1 MAEVSVESEYFNNPT
16 QEQIDALNEYSGNS
30 ESSNASSESITT
42 ESSTA
47 PAIESNKTSIL
58 DSKEETKDEEK
69 PISYTNDKG
78 ETINLSVREWEDDW
92 TKRNVDSQ
100 WQNLGRNPEDM
111 YDVTTYLD
119 RNGKSAWEE
128 MSSLGVPK
136 AIWLE
141 ELYNKDEKGNFIH
154 QEQIDAVK
162 EARRQ
167 SGIGEKEQHTFENK
181 LFNDIPRPFDIL
193 QYLDRT
199 KQPPREEKDQNK
211 LDLETWYLNNGII
224 KPSRDIRQDYV
235 KPLVTPTG
243 APRGMLEDAAKNS
256 PMYAQAGVSTNGSK
270 YDAKSDKNLS
280 DLIDKSINAK
290 TGTFSKVGQKIMEG
304 ANAITL
310 GIAPKAN
317 DITNLDKDAYR
328 NAVIEYKQNNPNIS
342 NQDAVKYISDLAEKS
357 SLGLAKEGI
366 EYYIRTGDT
375 LGNKH
380 AANFENKV
388 TELTNAFVNGKISEE
403 EYSKQID
410 QLSNVSNTQQFL
422 SLLTSPAV
430 SGTVGLVA
438 GAAVG
443 AGVAKIAEKPLA
455 FAAQKLAEMSGKVGS
470 KGLSHPFAAKIMDN
484 IYQSN
489 KGKISSELFDRAMK
503 SNSPYRDLRLE
514 SAITSKPGTVGAL
527 RQGVKATTEGLV
539 TPAQV
544 AATAATEAAKENIGK
559 AAPAAAIS
567 SLPQKAEAAPTG
579 IYDEKGKM
587 IDSRDIVAERKDRP
601 YEGEDAVTIKSREG
615 EVTVSPREAVIIGE
629 SEGLTSERGYTDEV
643 KAAAKGSEVYEK
655 PEVEKV
661 ETLPDKQI
669 STFQRGVDVIQ
680 ALLGGRDINLD
691 RTISAR
697 EWYDSTLGKTVDKIS
712 SIFSSSGKD
721 NIDKVGE
728 KGIWDKV
735 KDAAKEVGNKIYN
748 TIDAIGSSL
757 KGVVDLKNGNV
768 YVIEDNKANTKT
780 NAQAENTK
788 TNAKATQAE
797 TKASDERNILQRGLD
812 SAKEWVNGVMPDKEE
827 LVGVVKNTI
836 SNVLPGWSDKASRD
850 LATEAILYAGDLSSY
865 GPIQLAKGVGA
876 YVTDTADEIYWLT
889 TGNRMSN
896 DDKAALNFVI
906 TNMVGLP
913 LAPASTIA
921 RDITEGIGSSNRSAI
936 EEVLSGETSNYIL
949 PYTEE
954 NKSTNNEEDSN
965 EKKKRSID
973 ELEEVTSEGNKQ
985 ESLSGINLP
994 ALSEDELDW
1003 LIRRP
1008 EMKNYDY
1015 R

>member
-16 QEQIDALNEYSGNS
+16 QEQIEYLENARDNSANDTSGSDSITLEENHT
-30 ESSNASSESITT
+30 SSPQTSASSSGLLGT
-42 ESSTA
+42 ST
-47 PAIESNKTSIL
+47 PE
-58 DSKEETKDEEK
+58 DEK
-69 PISYTNDKG
+69 NISYTGKDG
-78 ETINLSVREWEDDW
+78 EEFHYSVREWEDDW
-92 TKRNVDSQ
+92 NKRDVDNQ
-100 WQNLGRNPEDM
+100 WQNLGRSPEDM
-111 YDVTTYLD
+111 YDRESYLD

-128 MSSLGVPK
+128 KSSLGVPK
-136 AIWLE
+136 AVWLE
-141 ELYNKDEKGNFIH
+141 ELYKTDDKGNFIH

-162 EARRQ
+162 EARQRSRENNRDLEDKAFIRDNRQ
-167 SGIGEKEQHTFENK
+167 EADNLRDSNELK
-181 LFNDIPRPFDIL
+181 LDVDSLKTNVDKSR
-193 QYLDRT
+193 DR
-199 KQPPREEKDQNK
+199 REEYNIFRGTSGDP
-211 LDLETWYLNNGII
+211 G
-224 KPSRDIRQDYV
+224 SGV
-235 KPLVTPTG
+235 
-243 APRGMLEDAAKNS
+243 RGMLDDSARNA
-256 PMYAQAGVSTNGSK
+256 PMYAQAGVSTNGPK

-280 DLIDKSINAK
+280 DLIDKSLNQK

-304 ANAITL
+304 ANALTL
-310 GIAPKAN
+310 GIAPKTN

-328 NAVIEYKQNNPNIS
+328 NAVIEYKQSNPNIS

-422 SLLTSPAV
+422 SLLTSPSV
-430 SGTVGLVA
+430 SGVAGLAA

-455 FAAQKLAEMSGKVGS
+455 FAAQKLAEMSGKVGP
-470 KGLSHPFAAKIMDN
+470 KGLSHPFAAKIMDS

-503 SNSPYRDLRLE
+503 NNSPYRDLRLE

-539 TPAQV
+539 TPATV

-559 AAPAAAIS
+559 VAPATAAAIPS
-567 SLPQKAEAAPTG
+567 QKAEAAPTG
-579 IYDEKGKM
+579 IYDESGKM
-587 IDSRDIVAERKDRP
+587 IDSREIVAERKDKP
-601 YEGEDAVTIKSREG
+601 YEGEDKVTLQSREG

-629 SEGLTSERGYTDEV
+629 SEGLTPERGYTDEV

-669 STFQRGVDVIQ
+669 STFQRCVDVIQ
-680 ALLGGRDINLD
+680 AILGGRDINLD

-697 EWYDSTLGKTVDKIS
+697 EWYDSTLGKAVDRIS
-712 SIFSSSGKD
+712 NIFSFSGKD

-728 KGIWDKV
+728 KGVWDKV
-735 KDAAKEVGNKIYN
+735 KDAAKEVGNKISN
-748 TIDAIGSSL
+748 TIDNIGSSL

-768 YVIEDNKANTKT
+768 YVIEDALPSK
-780 NAQAENTK
+780 
-788 TNAKATQAE
+788 AE
-797 TKASDERNILQRGLD
+797 TKTETKTEKTDKADEATDRNILQRGLD
-812 SAKEWVNGVMPDKEE
+812 SAKEWINGVIPDKEE
-827 LVGVVKNTI
+827 LVGVIKNTV
-836 SNVLPGWSDKASRD
+836 SNVLPGWSDEASRD
-850 LATEAILYAGDLSSY
+850 LATEAVLHVGDLSSY

-954 NKSTNNEEDSN
+954 NRSANNEEDFA

-994 ALSEDELDW
+994 ALSEDDLDW

>member
-16 QEQIDALNEYSGNS
+16 QEQIDALNDIISS
-30 ESSNASSESITT
+30 EGGDKENSESITT
-42 ESSTA
+42 NESSKSVT
-47 PAIESNKTSIL
+47 EKDSVLEEKTTSN
-58 DSKEETKDEEK
+58 EEK
-69 PISYTNDKG
+69 PISYTNDNG
-78 ETINLSVREWEDDW
+78 ETINMSVREWEDDW
-92 TKRNVDSQ
+92 DKRSVETQ
-100 WQNLGRNPEDM
+100 WQNIGRNKDDM
-111 YDVTTYLD
+111 YDTFTGLD
-119 RNGKSAWEE
+119 FQGIPASKST
-128 MSSLGVPK
+128 SSIGVPK
-136 AIWLE
+136 SSYLE
-141 ELYNKDEKGNFIH
+141 GLYERDENGNLIH
-154 QEQIDAVK
+154 QAQLDAVK
-162 EARRQ
+162 EARANARASLSAAARGAQ
-167 SGIGEKEQHTFENK
+167 TREN
-181 LFNDIPRPFDIL
+181 L
-193 QYLDRT
+193 
-199 KQPPREEKDQNK
+199 EE
-211 LDLETWYLNNGII
+211 
-224 KPSRDIRQDYV
+224 
-235 KPLVTPTG
+235 
-243 APRGMLEDAAKNS
+243 AAKNS

-290 TGTFSKVGQKIMEG
+290 TGIFSKASQKIMEG

-328 NAVIEYKQNNPNIS
+328 NAVIEYKQSNPNIS
-342 NQDAVKYISDLAEKS
+342 NQDAVKYISDLADKS

-380 AANFENKV
+380 AVNFENKV

-430 SGTVGLVA
+430 SGTAGLVA

-455 FAAQKLAEMSGKVGS
+455 FAAQKLAEMSGKVGT
-470 KGLSHPFAAKIMDN
+470 KGLSHPFAAKIMDS

-559 AAPAAAIS
+559 AAPAATAAA
-567 SLPQKAEAAPTG
+567 LPQKAEAAPTG

-587 IDSRDIVAERKDRP
+587 IDSREIVADRKDRP

-629 SEGLTSERGYTDEV
+629 SEGLTPERGYTDEV

-768 YVIEDNKANTKT
+768 YVIEDNKATPATQTNTKT
-780 NAQAENTK
+780 SAATK
-788 TNAKATQAE
+788 ANAKAD
-797 TKASDERNILQRGLD
+797 TKADERNILQRGID

-850 LATEAILYAGDLSSY
+850 LATEAVLYAGDLSSY

-954 NKSTNNEEDSN
+954 NKSTANEEDSN

-973 ELEEVTSEGNKQ
+973 ELEEVTAEGNKQ

-994 ALSEDELDW
+994 ALSEDELEW